1 MTANGEQGD
10 DLAEDIVGVEAY
22 EAPRPPQKE
31 FQPWHRPRK
40 QFVRKEQWAV
50 QLEALLDA
58 RSLKPEVLRYLGL
71 PGIDLLDLRHVHD
84 VVCRPR
90 SIQLAFLGFNSAIS
104 SNSDQQTEIN
114 ISLDEVLRLPNVAT
128 QSKII
133 PDDIRRLSNPSS
145 IGNQTARSLG
155 PFDVV
160 NLDLCDGFGKQEPGI
175 VDDSHYNALA
185 QILSIQLLNPNP
197 WLLFLTTRVGHADV
211 HAELLRK
218 FQDIYERN
226 LTDIQAFRDLS
237 AEKFGVNDRDSIN
250 SACATEK
257 DTRTYS

>member
-22 EAPRPPQKE
+22 EAPRPPQTE

-58 RSLKPEVLRYLGL
+58 RGSKPEVLRYLGL

-133 PDDIRRLSNPSS
+133 PDDIRRLSNPLS
-145 IGNQTARSLG
+145 IGN
-155 PFDVV
+155 
-160 NLDLCDGFGKQEPGI
+160 PG
-175 VDDSHYNALA
+175 SFSGA
-185 QILSIQLLNPNP
+185 
-197 WLLFLTTRVGHADV
+197 WT
-211 HAELLRK
+211 
-218 FQDIYERN
+218 
-226 LTDIQAFRDLS
+226 
-237 AEKFGVNDRDSIN
+237 
-250 SACATEK
+250 
-257 DTRTYS
+257 